1 VVEVLLIIGIIKYKQ
16 GQIKNICPD
25 KCINKSVKKA
35 TLNALYDV
43 LHERKTDN
51 REVIREIAKYVNLLA
66 GTYILDMLSYEEVYD
81 KVYSKLIEIVR
92 G

>member
-1 VVEVLLIIGIIKYKQ
+1 M
-16 GQIKNICPD
+16 
-25 KCINKSVKKA
+25 
-35 TLNALYDV
+35 YDV